1 MNLLALDTTARVATA
16 ALFRG
21 GVLLL
26 ELEADAEKKHAETAA
41 PLLDRLLA
49 ETDTPLEAIDA
60 FAVDIGPGSF
70 TGVRI
75 GASLVNAMA
84 YALGKRVIPVDAL
97 LALYVASDEP
107 ALPVCA
113 MLDARNGNA
122 YAALYQG
129 GRTLIPPSAVEIEPF
144 LSGLPAGTR
153 VVGDA
158 RPSELSYP
166 RASSVGRAALTMQ
179 ECAVPSAEPLY
190 LRLPQAERLRRERE
204 GKREQ

>member
-1 MNLLALDTTARVATA
+1 VNLLALDTTARVATA
-16 ALFRG
+16 ALFRDG
-21 GVLLL
+21 ALLL
-26 ELEADAEKKHAETAA
+26 ELEADAERKHAETAA

-49 ETDTPLEAIDA
+49 ETDTPIEAIDA

-75 GASLVNAMA
+75 GVSLVNAMA
-84 YALGKRVIPVDAL
+84 YALGKQVIPVDAL
-97 LALYVASDEP
+97 LALYTASGEI

-129 GRTLIPPSAVEIEPF
+129 GQTLIVPSAVEIESF
-144 LSGLPAGTR
+144 LAGLPEGTR

-158 RPSELSYP
+158 RPGEPSYP
-166 RASSVGRAALTMQ
+166 RASAVGRAALTMP
-179 ECAVPSAEPLY
+179 ESAVPSAEPLY

-204 GKREQ
+204 GKA